1 MKRLQWIL
9 LFLVGL
15 MAFPCL
21 AQESLVV
28 EDEIQ
33 DVVRGEEAKGLDIS
47 RIVLSR
53 KGASKIGVD
62 IRMHGAVPR
71 TAIGDYVVIVYLD
84 IDDNGNTGKSCGS
97 IGTDLNLVIFKIPG
111 SGNWE
116 CKVDKTSTFLAGE
129 SFQVVKF
136 NQYKDGFSIDVSA
149 PWFKKPIRLQG
160 YTESI
165 SSGKVLDRAP
175 AETFF
180 TWNEADVKAK

>member
-84 IDDNGNTGKSCGS
+84 LS
-97 IGTDLNLVIFKIPG
+97 
-111 SGNWE
+111 
-116 CKVDKTSTFLAGE
+116 
-129 SFQVVKF
+129 
-136 NQYKDGFSIDVSA
+136 
-149 PWFKKPIRLQG
+149 
-160 YTESI
+160 
-165 SSGKVLDRAP
+165 
-175 AETFF
+175 
-180 TWNEADVKAK
+180 